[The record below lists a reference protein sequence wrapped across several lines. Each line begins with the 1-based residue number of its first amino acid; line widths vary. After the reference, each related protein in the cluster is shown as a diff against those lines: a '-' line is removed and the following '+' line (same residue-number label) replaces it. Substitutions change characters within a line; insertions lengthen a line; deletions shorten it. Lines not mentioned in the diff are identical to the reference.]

1 MSFICF
7 SKMTYT
13 FLVLTRMAANMM
25 VGLRPLRS
33 CRRLQVPGPSLA
45 LRKRMPE
52 SWHRSA
58 PPNRKGRKW
67 VPDFCTTG
75 SRLCRASSSRYSTVS
90 TVQYSTVQ
98 YLCRASS
105 SR

>member
-52 SWHRSA
+52 S
-58 PPNRKGRKW
+58 
-67 VPDFCTTG
+67 
-75 SRLCRASSSRYSTVS
+75 RASNEGPH
-90 TVQYSTVQ
+90 
-98 YLCRASS
+98 
-105 SR
+105 